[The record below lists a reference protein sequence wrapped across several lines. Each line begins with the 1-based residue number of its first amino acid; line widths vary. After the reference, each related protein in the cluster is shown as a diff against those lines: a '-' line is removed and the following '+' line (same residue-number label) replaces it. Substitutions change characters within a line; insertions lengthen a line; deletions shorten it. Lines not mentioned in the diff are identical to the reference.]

1 MNDNLTIDEFN
12 ALELISKLRKGD
24 TPNACIGRNSKRLN
38 GLKFI
43 KHHKDGTFEMTEKG
57 LQTLFV
63 KRCIEGLR
71 LVSQDTNTTLAKD
84 VATFLSKKGHIAESP
99 EGGFAITDKGRDSL
113 VDIDSAPAVRV

>member
-43 KHHKDGTFEMTEKG
+43 KYHKDGIFEMTEKG

-71 LVSQDTNTTLAKD
+71 LVSQDATTTLAKD
-84 VATFLSKKGHIAESP
+84 VATFLSKKGHIIEST